1 MVSLRGFQKDYL
13 RLNYSIDEI
22 VEKFKEWASEDTY
35 MILSKWNK
43 EKWKNDVFA
52 VKCAKRGNDVY
63 QSRVKSRFRGLANKT
78 ESLIFFNEKDR
89 GEKQTCALWTTLTYD
104 TKLCSYKQ
112 AWEQIGIEF
121 NGFMAY
127 VRSNFG
133 KVSCC
138 RVFESFENGYPHIHC
153 ILLFQEYSFRVFRD
167 AKGHFRVNEKDT
179 IAQGWH
185 SNVDVKAMSS
195 LAGGFSYLKKYLLK
209 GIALEKAD
217 SKGLKTL
224 ALCWVYRK
232 RAFSV
237 SGSFRKALT
246 DLITDLHN
254 SNRQLIQI
262 TLEGE
267 TIADEKFCLLTF
279 VNSDVIGV
287 EKTCWF
293 TILNSKQIDSLNKH
307 LSEYTKDI
315 KKIYQGCGCQYLP
328 TNIEL
333 SFIDNLRKIS

>member
-1 MVSLRGFQKDYL
+1 LASLRGFLKDYL
-13 RLNYSIDEI
+13 RLNYSVDGL
-22 VEKFKEWASEDTY
+22 VEKYKAWVSEDTY

-43 EKWKNDVFA
+43 TKWKNDVFA

-63 QSRVKSRFRGLANKT
+63 HSRVKSRFRGLSHKAEN
-78 ESLIFFNEKDR
+78 LVFFNPKDR
-89 GEKQTCALWTTLTYD
+89 AEKHTCALWATLTYD
-104 TKLCSYKQ
+104 TKLCSYKE
-112 AWEQIGIEF
+112 AWENIGIEF
-121 NGFMAY
+121 NGFMSF
-127 VRSNFG
+127 VRSSFG

-153 ILLFQEYSFRVFRD
+153 ILLFQEYSFSVFRD
-167 AKGHFRVNEKDT
+167 AKGQFRVHEKEV

-209 GIALEKAD
+209 GIDFENAD

-254 SNRQLIQI
+254 SNKPLVQI
-262 TLEGE
+262 TLLGE
-267 TIADEKFCLLTF
+267 IIPEEKFHLLGF
-279 VNSDVIGV
+279 VTGKDLHIEEN
-287 EKTCWF
+287 TWF
-293 TILNSKQIDSLNKH
+293 TILNPEQLDLLTDCLKEKT
-307 LSEYTKDI
+307 Y
-315 KKIYQGCGCQYLP
+315 
-328 TNIEL
+328 
-333 SFIDNLRKIS
+333 F

>member
-1 MVSLRGFQKDYL
+1 MISLRGFSKDYL

-22 VEKFKEWASEDTY
+22 VEKYQEWVSEVTY

-43 EKWKNDVFA
+43 EEWKNDVFA
-52 VKCAKRGNDVY
+52 VKCSKRGNDVY
-63 QSRVKSRFRGLANKT
+63 SGRVERRFRGLSNKI
-78 ESLIFFNEKDR
+78 EDLIFFNPKDR
-89 GEKQTCALWTTLTYD
+89 GEKHTCALWTTLTYD
-104 TKLCSYKQ
+104 TKLCSYKE

-153 ILLFQEYSFRVFRD
+153 ILLFQEYTFSVFRD
-167 AKGHFRVNEKDT
+167 TKGQFRVHEKEV

-209 GIALEKAD
+209 GIDFENAD

-224 ALCWVYRK
+224 ALCWIYRK

-237 SGSFRKALT
+237 SGSFRKALA

-254 SNRQLIQI
+254 SNKPLVQI
-262 TLEGE
+262 TLFGE
-267 TIADEKFCLLTF
+267 IIPEEKFYLLGFVDGKDLNIEQNTWFTMLSHEQLDLLSDCLK
-279 VNSDVIGV
+279 
-287 EKTCWF
+287 EKTYF
-293 TILNSKQIDSLNKH
+293 
-307 LSEYTKDI
+307 
-315 KKIYQGCGCQYLP
+315 
-328 TNIEL
+328 
-333 SFIDNLRKIS
+333 

>member
-1 MVSLRGFQKDYL
+1 MSSLRGFLKEYL
-13 RLNYSIDEI
+13 KLNYSIDGI
-22 VEKFKEWASEDTY
+22 VEKYADWVSEDTY

-43 EKWKNDVFA
+43 AKSKNDVFA

-63 QSRVKSRFRGLANKT
+63 HSRVESRFRGLSHKAEN
-78 ESLIFFNEKDR
+78 LVFFNPKDR
-89 GEKQTCALWTTLTYD
+89 SEKHTSALWTTLTYD
-104 TKLCSYKQ
+104 TKLRSYKE

-121 NGFMAY
+121 NSFMAY
-127 VRSNFG
+127 VRRHFG

-153 ILLFQEYSFRVFRD
+153 ILLFKEYIFSVFRD
-167 AKGHFRVNEKDT
+167 GKGQFRVHEKDA

-185 SNVDVKAMSS
+185 SMVDVKAMSS

-209 GIALEKAD
+209 GINFESAD

-254 SNRQLIQI
+254 SNKLLVQVNL
-262 TLEGE
+262 LGE
-267 TIADEKFCLLTF
+267 IIPDEKYYLLGFVAGKDLHIENSVWFTVLTHEQLNLLT
-279 VNSDVIGV
+279 DCLE
-287 EKTCWF
+287 EK
-293 TILNSKQIDSLNKH
+293 L
-307 LSEYTKDI
+307 
-315 KKIYQGCGCQYLP
+315 
-328 TNIEL
+328 
-333 SFIDNLRKIS
+333 